1 MRFHVFSLDSRH
13 ISEKFPTEE
22 NLDEYAIVS
31 EGYL

>member
-1 MRFHVFSLDSRH
+1 MRFRVFSLDSRH